1 MTDITEY
8 ETGATAHNVLSGLVP
23 TQRYDDPQRAKHS
36 LPRESAF
43 AKNLFATVPIVLVGS
58 MAMSMNLTGPVSPV
72 EAKPSPKPKT
82 ETSNLGQGLRS
93 TATAAATPTVAAV
106 STPVAKAAI
115 AVPKTYKVKGGDTV
129 SSIAVAYGLST
140 ASVLAL
146 NGLSWKS
153 IIYPNQVLQLSKTG
167 TSVTTPAA
175 ATPAAAATSTVKK
188 HTVVKGDTLSGI
200 AKKYAVTLAAILSAN
215 NLKVTNIIYPGQK
228 LTVPTKSTT
237 TKPPVTETP
246 TTETPTTGTPTT
258 SAKSHVVKSGDTLSA
273 IAKKYSVT
281 LAALVSANKIKT
293 TTIIYPGQKL
303 VIPGKTTTTTPPVET
318 ETPVVDKPSTVNGT
332 HVIKSGDTLSA
343 IAKKYGITLTALL
356 NANGLKSTSIIY
368 AGRTLIIP
376 GVVTTTPAGTG
387 GTVTLLSGA
396 QETNA
401 KTIISVGR
409 SLGVSDYGIIIA
421 LATAM
426 QESTMRNID
435 YGDLDS
441 VGLFQQRPSSGW
453 GTVAQLTTP
462 SHAAKLFYG
471 GPSNPNKGKT
481 RGLLDISGWEKL
493 TVTQAAQK
501 VQISAHPD
509 AYAKWEASARFWLKD
524 LG

>member
-8 ETGATAHNVLSGLVP
+8 ESGATAHNVLSGLVP
-23 TQRYDDPQRAKHS
+23 TQQYDDPHRAKHS

-72 EAKPSPKPKT
+72 DAKPSPKPKT

-93 TATAAATPTVAAV
+93 TTTAAATPTVAAV
-106 STPVAKAAI
+106 ATPVAKAAV
-115 AVPKTYKVKGGDTV
+115 AVPKTYKVQGGDTV
-129 SSIAVAYGLST
+129 SSIAGAYGLST

-167 TSVTTPAA
+167 TSVTAPAA
-175 ATPAAAATSTVKK
+175 TVTVAAATSTAKK

-215 NLKVTNIIYPGQK
+215 NLKVTNVIYPGQK
-228 LTVPTKSTT
+228 LVVPAKAASTT
-237 TKPPVTETP
+237 PPAQTPVVVTP
-246 TTETPTTGTPTT
+246 KPTT
-258 SAKSHVVKSGDTLSA
+258 SAKSHLIKSGDTLSA
-273 IAKKYSVT
+273 IAKKYGVT
-281 LAALVSANKIKT
+281 LTALVSANKIKL

-303 VIPGKTTTTTPPVET
+303 VIPGATTTPPVVT
-318 ETPVVDKPSTVNGT
+318 EPPVTTPPVADPPAAVNGT

-356 NANGLKSTSIIY
+356 NANGLKATSIIY

-462 SHAAKLFYG
+462 SYAAKLFYG

-501 VQISAHPD
+501 VQISAYPN

>member
-23 TQRYDDPQRAKHS
+23 TQRYDEPQRAKHS
-36 LPRESAF
+36 AVRDSAF

-72 EAKPSPKPKT
+72 EAKPLPKPKS

-93 TATAAATPTVAAV
+93 TATAAATQTVAAV
-106 STPVAKAAI
+106 AAPVARVAAV
-115 AVPKTYKVKGGDTV
+115 VPKTYKVKGGDTV
-129 SSIAVAYGLST
+129 SSIAGAYGLST

-167 TSVTTPAA
+167 STTTAPVASTTPAA
-175 ATPAAAATSTVKK
+175 TSNAATATAATSTSKK
-188 HTVVKGDTLSGI
+188 HVVVKGDTLSGI
-200 AKKYAVTLAAILSAN
+200 AKKYAVTLAAVLKAN

-228 LTVPTKSTT
+228 LVVPAKSTT
-237 TKPPVTETP
+237 TTPPVVVKPPTTTP
-246 TTETPTTGTPTT
+246 PT
-258 SAKSHVVKSGDTLSA
+258 SATSYVVKSGDTLSA
-273 IAKKYSVT
+273 IAKKYGVT
-281 LAALVSANKIKT
+281 LTALISGNNIQLT
-293 TTIIYPGQKL
+293 SIIRPGQKL
-303 VIPGKTTTTTPPVET
+303 TIPGGTTVTPKPPVT
-318 ETPVVDKPSTVNGT
+318 EPPAATNGT
-332 HVIKSGDTLSA
+332 HVIKAGDTLSA

-387 GTVTLLSGA
+387 GTITLLSGA
-396 QETNA
+396 QETHA
-401 KTIISVGR
+401 STIISVGR

-453 GTVAQLTTP
+453 GSVSQLTNPTY
-462 SHAAKLFYG
+462 AAKLFYG

-501 VQISAHPD
+501 VQISGHPD